1 VTDPSPGALSG
12 AYNFRDLGGLPTADG
27 RRVRRGR
34 FFRSDTLQVLAED
47 DVAHLVDGLG
57 VAAVVDLR
65 SPAEAVEEGR
75 GPIALHPRSVTY
87 VNVPLGMARLEGWD
101 RDAAPGVVTAQM
113 YLEQITADPGVP
125 LALELISVL
134 AARPTVVHC
143 TIGKDR
149 TGVVVAMALL
159 ALGVDEETVVA
170 DYMASA
176 ANIDRMVE
184 RLRGW
189 PRYAAHMGVIP
200 DEFYRVEEA
209 AVRRTLAGLRERYG
223 DPAGW
228 AAERLAPGVVE
239 RLRAHLL
246 EPARPSRSSS
256 RPKENRSDPPPEVS
270 SSTYATVCGKCS
282 AGRLDRYAR
291 SSPPCRGTGPA
302 GVASAASPQT

>member
-1 VTDPSPGALSG
+1 MVVGGGYARRAPPRNGRAWHTDVVTDLSVGALSG
-12 AYNFRDLGGLPTADG
+12 AYNFRDLGGLPTVDG
-27 RRVRRGR
+27 RRIRRGR

-57 VAAVVDLR
+57 LAAVVDLR

-75 GPIALHPRSVTY
+75 GPIALHPRGVTY

-101 RDAAPGVVTAQM
+101 PDAAPGVVTAQM
-113 YLEQITADPGVP
+113 YLEQITEDPGVP
-125 LALELISVL
+125 IALELISVL

-159 ALGVDEETVVA
+159 VLGVDEETVVA

-223 DPAGW
+223 SAHDHRADDCAAAW
-228 AAERLAPGVVE
+228 AAERLAPGVVD
-239 RLRAHLL
+239 RLRGHLL
-246 EPARPSRSSS
+246 EP
-256 RPKENRSDPPPEVS
+256 
-270 SSTYATVCGKCS
+270 
-282 AGRLDRYAR
+282 
-291 SSPPCRGTGPA
+291 
-302 GVASAASPQT
+302 